1 MRAALHGGRSVRAT
15 THHPHFTRGET
26 GPEEPR
32 KWPKVTQLVEADL
45 ALESRPVSPHMCWL
59 YL

>member
-1 MRAALHGGRSVRAT
+1 MQAALHGGRSVRAT

-32 KWPKVTQLVEADL
+32 KLPKVTQLVEADL
-45 ALESRPVSPHMCWL
+45 ALEARPV
-59 YL
+59 